1 MDPTNGPADSSKD
14 QRGVE
19 FLRGVLPGLT
29 KDLNVGTTKYPYDS
43 FWPGDNCTYSF
54 ADQSDSEYRHLVVG
68 HSQVRG
74 KWNVKVNREDLQYNM
89 DWISY
94 SGGKARFLAKV
105 IIRFLKSNPTMKLRI
120 SAIIWQN
127 SVSDTSLEDMKN
139 IVQDIQAV
147 VEQYPQHKVA
157 YPTLQFVP
165 DQEQYFGR
173 IGEFNIYLREL
184 NLQNGMSPYNLHKTT
199 MISKKGKGMRVSQSA
214 WKEFNNNKGKGY
226 HIDPKKW
233 EGYVKIIKTYH
244 LTGFMDHKGS
254 RNSTAPR
261 LSVEL
266 HECPNQKG
274 MVHPASFDVR
284 NTLNNIKSRKRNR
297 YGKVLVED
305 DLRLQQD
312 NRFME
317 EHVNKLKEVKQ
328 MDQECTATKSL
339 LVESRKVYFDLEAK
353 WTKQGEKLSKEIEEK
368 EALLMRQQKSVDKR
382 LEEFRE
388 KQVKLDLNIAE
399 LDLQIGQIEKD
410 KKDLNKLQE
419 EIKKKKKEKEKEK
432 EKEKGKKKHTKKP
445 E

>member
-233 EGYVKIIKTYH
+233 EGYVKIIKT
-244 LTGFMDHKGS
+244 
-254 RNSTAPR
+254 
-261 LSVEL
+261 
-266 HECPNQKG
+266 
-274 MVHPASFDVR
+274 
-284 NTLNNIKSRKRNR
+284 
-297 YGKVLVED
+297 
-305 DLRLQQD
+305 
-312 NRFME
+312 
-317 EHVNKLKEVKQ
+317 
-328 MDQECTATKSL
+328 
-339 LVESRKVYFDLEAK
+339 
-353 WTKQGEKLSKEIEEK
+353 
-368 EALLMRQQKSVDKR
+368 
-382 LEEFRE
+382 
-388 KQVKLDLNIAE
+388 
-399 LDLQIGQIEKD
+399 
-410 KKDLNKLQE
+410 
-419 EIKKKKKEKEKEK
+419 
-432 EKEKGKKKHTKKP
+432 
-445 E
+445 